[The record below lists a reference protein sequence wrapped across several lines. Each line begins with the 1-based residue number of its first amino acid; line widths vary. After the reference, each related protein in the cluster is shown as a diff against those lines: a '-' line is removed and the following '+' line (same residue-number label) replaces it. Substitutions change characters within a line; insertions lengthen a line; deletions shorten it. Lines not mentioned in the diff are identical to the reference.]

1 MKTKELKIL
10 IEAAEALGHN
20 DIDLVLIDGR
30 YGEESYPEAVA
41 KIVKINN
48 QTEGDYIAI
57 GVTYE

>member
-1 MKTKELKIL
+1 MKTKELKTI

-30 YGEESYPEAVA
+30 DGEESYPEAVA

-48 QTEGDYIAI
+48 QTEGDYVAI
-57 GVTYE
+57 GFTYA